1 MRKNSMLNRNAFTLV
16 ELLVVIAIIGVLIGL
31 LLPAVQSAREA
42 GRRMQCSNKLKQLS
56 LAVHNYADS
65 KGGSVPYLY
74 GRPTKEVPTDNDRTN
89 RSWDAGCAWQWAGFI
104 ELLPFFEQNV
114 VYEQF
119 LAANAFGS
127 GDWAGRVLRQ
137 QEQTTLPITPAGNL
151 PAGTSTDNPRG
162 TYLDVL
168 VCPSNGIN
176 RSMVPDN
183 HTGPT
188 CYRFNQGDNPGSEQV
203 DSRIRGPFGFRVRR
217 PLEFSSDGLSNTLA
231 FSEKAIN
238 PTPGGFSRDVKNN
251 ATVHRIT
258 ASPTAMSGFTVEGLH
273 DRFVCMNSALNGEYL
288 FAGGATASG
297 ANEDGY
303 RWGWQWAGVRYHVA
317 LVTTLPPNSA
327 SCYNGSAN
335 YQMLTSATSY
345 HTGGVNVTLMDGS
358 ARFVSATVDS
368 GTEKAFSDP
377 ANPGGKSPFG
387 VWGALGAARSGG
399 TVSL

>member
-56 LAVHNYADS
+56 LAVHNFADS
-65 KGGSVPYLY
+65 KAGSVPYCY
-74 GRPTKEVPTDNDRTN
+74 GRPLAEVPTGNDRTN
-89 RSWDAGCAWQWAGFI
+89 RSWDAGCAWQWSGFI
-104 ELLPFFEQNV
+104 ELLPFIEQNAV
-114 VYEQF
+114 FTQF
-119 LAANAFGS
+119 QEANPWGA
-127 GDWAGRVLRQ
+127 GDWGGKVLGA
-137 QEQTTLPITPAGNL
+137 THKMTLPLTLATGE
-151 PAGTSTDNPRG
+151 AVDNPRAA
-162 TYLDVL
+162 YLDVL
-168 VCPSNGIN
+168 VCPSNGVSK
-176 RSMVPDN
+176 SMVPFN

-203 DSRIRGPFGFRVRR
+203 DSRIRGPFGYRVRR
-217 PLEFSSDGLSNTLA
+217 PLEYTSDGLSNTLA

-251 ATVHRIT
+251 ATVHRVT
-258 ASPTAMSGFTVEGLH
+258 ASPTAISGFTVEGVH
-273 DRFVCMNSALNGEYL
+273 DRFICKNSAVGGEYL

-303 RWGWQWAGVRYHVA
+303 RWGWAWADVRYHVNF
-317 LVTTLPPNSA
+317 VTTLPPNSA

-345 HTGGVNVTLMDGS
+345 HTGGVNATMMDGS
-358 ARFVSATVDS
+358 ARFVPETVDS
-368 GTEKAFSDP
+368 GTAKAFDNP
-377 ANPGGKSPFG
+377 ATPGGKSPFG

-399 TVSL
+399 TASL